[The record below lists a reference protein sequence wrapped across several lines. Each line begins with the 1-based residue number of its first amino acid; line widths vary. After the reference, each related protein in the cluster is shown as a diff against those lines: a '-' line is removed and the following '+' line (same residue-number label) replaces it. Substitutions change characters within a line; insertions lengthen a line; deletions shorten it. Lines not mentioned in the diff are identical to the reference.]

1 MTMALVPPTADALA
15 AVPDPVFKRLSTVKD
30 MTQPAPAGQLIGAA
44 VTGLPVTLTN
54 IRSAGVPLVLLN
66 SVIGEQATLAVVIVG
81 PRTVAV
87 SMTPVSTAVYHIA
100 LNELAPT
107 EWVPH
112 AYKNPVPTPE
122 VL

>member
-1 MTMALVPPTADALA
+1 
-15 AVPDPVFKRLSTVKD
+15 

-54 IRSAGVPLVLLN
+54 IRSLPVVPLLN

-81 PRTVAV
+81 PRIVAV

-100 LNELAPT
+100 LNALAPT

-112 AYKNPVPTPE
+112 AYKNPVPFAEP
-122 VL
+122 L